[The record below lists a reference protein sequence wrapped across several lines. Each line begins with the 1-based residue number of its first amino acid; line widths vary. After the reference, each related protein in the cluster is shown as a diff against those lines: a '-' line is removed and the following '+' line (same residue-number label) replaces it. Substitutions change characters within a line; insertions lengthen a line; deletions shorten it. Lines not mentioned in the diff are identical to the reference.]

1 MGTSNCFEIV
11 FFRRFANTTAC
22 SSKHGIV
29 RVFSLIGARRDFDNR
44 KLEICFLEYSENSF
58 NMLQRRQFLR
68 RRHKIY

>member
-1 MGTSNCFEIV
+1 MGTSNCFEKV

-44 KLEICFLEYSENSF
+44 KLEICFLEHSEN
-58 NMLQRRQFLR
+58 
-68 RRHKIY
+68 